1 MIKIECNSGE
11 IYKFV
16 VKGKEKDIWKKLI
29 MQYALEVKQKQTV
42 ELNDNASVKFCS
54 NCGNEILTNAK
65 FCGNCGTQIQQ

>member
-1 MIKIECNSGE
+1 
-11 IYKFV
+11 
-16 VKGKEKDIWKKLI
+16 

-65 FCGNCGTQIQQ
+65 FCGNCGTQIQQQIEVTKEK

>member
-1 MIKIECNSGE
+1 MEKI
-11 IYKFV
+11 
-16 VKGKEKDIWKKLI
+16 D
-29 MQYALEVKQKQTV
+29 YAICFRSKQKQTV